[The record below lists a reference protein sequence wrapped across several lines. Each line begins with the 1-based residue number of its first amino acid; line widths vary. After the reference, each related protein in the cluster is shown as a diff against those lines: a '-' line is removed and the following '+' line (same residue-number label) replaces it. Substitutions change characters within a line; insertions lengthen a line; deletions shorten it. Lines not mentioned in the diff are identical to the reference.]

1 MMSKTKKAL
10 LKQSEGML
18 LHVSNSLKQLQEE
31 RIRQERIRQERIRQA
46 RGNLASVN
54 RKQREAWDKFQ
65 NSIPS

>member
-1 MMSKTKKAL
+1 
-10 LKQSEGML
+10 ML